1 MGNPL
6 IVLMV
11 VSGVLDRDL
20 ASIERMLN
28 PRTVAV
34 IGASESEGSV
44 GQSLVRNL
52 LLGKDVRKLFPVNP
66 NRETVMGVKCYPS
79 IGKLPEHIDLAVI
92 ATPAKTV
99 PGLVEE
105 CVQAGVDGVVIVSAG
120 FKEVGA
126 AGEKLETEIS
136 RIRSR
141 GDIRILG
148 PNCVGLARPQINL
161 NATFLRDNPQPGQIA
176 FVSQSGALGAAI
188 LNWAVSAGI
197 GFSMFASLGS
207 TLDIDFGDLIDY
219 LGDDPN
225 TRSIILYMEAVGNA
239 KKFMSAARG
248 FARTKPIIVIKAG
261 RHEAGAKA
269 ASSHTGALAGDF
281 QVYEAAF
288 NRAGVVMVNEIGDL
302 FNCASVLDSRF
313 LPAGPKLAIVTNAG
327 GPAVLA
333 ADAVIEHGCQVG
345 ELSSGTMEVMG
356 KALPP
361 YWSHGNPLDILG
373 DAGVARYELAVK
385 TCMADAQIDGLLV
398 IYTPQGT
405 SEPTQLAEAVTKIA
419 ADRRKPMLTVWMG
432 ESAVREAR
440 EIFQRNNIPTYPTPE
455 EAVKTYAYM
464 YQYRR
469 NLDQLYQ
476 TPQELPVDFSPPKA
490 HLKVVIRNAAKA
502 RKALTQSE
510 VDRFL
515 DAYAIPRADGAL
527 ARSAE
532 QAATIAI
539 DIGYPVALKI
549 SSQDILHKTDIGGV
563 VTGLDSSQAVK
574 DNYKA
579 IVERAQK
586 IRPEARIDGVYVQ
599 KMVSGIDYEL
609 ILGAKKDKAFGSV
622 IMFGMG
628 GIGVEL
634 LNDVSIGLAPLDQV
648 LARRVMMR
656 TRIYQALT
664 KGLRNKK
671 PVDLRPLEE
680 IMVRFSNLIVD
691 FPEIAEMDINP
702 LVAANDEFTVLD
714 ARIIIDPN
722 ALDHTQP
729 YPHLVIMPYPAKYI
743 IPWRMKDGT
752 EVTLRP
758 IKPED
763 EPEELAFI
771 RGLSTETS
779 RFRFFQIIKDLPH
792 EALVRF
798 CNIDYDREMAII
810 AETRDGDRTIE
821 IGVSR
826 LIIDPGKRRGE
837 FAVVIADR
845 YQGKGLGTKLVDM
858 LIEFAREKGIE
869 TIYGTVMSENNKMI
883 QLCEKLGF
891 TTRREPESVIAEL
904 KLS

>member
-1 MGNPL
+1 
-6 IVLMV
+6 
-11 VSGVLDRDL
+11 
-20 ASIERMLN
+20 MLN
-28 PRTVAV
+28 PKVVAV
-34 IGASESEGSV
+34 IGASENEGTV
-44 GQSLVRNL
+44 GQSLMRNL
-52 LLGKDVRKLFPVNP
+52 MEGHDARKICPVNP
-66 NRETVMGVKCYPS
+66 NRETVMGLKSFPALS
-79 IGKLPEHIDLAVI
+79 KIPEHVDLVVI

-99 PGLVEE
+99 PGIVEE
-105 CVQAGVDGVVIVSAG
+105 CTRAEVDGAVIVSAG
-120 FKEVGA
+120 FKEVGPD
-126 AGEKLETEIS
+126 GEKLENEITA
-136 RIRSR
+136 IRSKA
-141 GDIRILG
+141 DIRILG
-148 PNCVGLARPQINL
+148 PNCVGLARPQVNL

-188 LNWAVSAGI
+188 LNWAVTRGI

-219 LGDDPN
+219 LGDDPY
-225 TRSIILYMEAVGNA
+225 TRSIILYMEQVGNA

-261 RHEAGAKA
+261 RHAAGAKA

-281 QVYEAAF
+281 AVYEAAF
-288 NRAGVVMVNEIGDL
+288 KRAGVVMVDEIGDL

-313 LPAGPKLAIVTNAG
+313 LPAGPNLAIVTNAG

-333 ADAVIEHGCQVG
+333 ADAVVTHGCQLA
-345 ELSSGTMEVMG
+345 ELSPETMAVMG

-373 DAGVARYELAVK
+373 DANVSRYELAVK
-385 TCMADAQIDGLLV
+385 TCISDPKIDGLLV

-405 SEPTQLAEAVTKIA
+405 TQPSQLAEAITKIA

-432 ESAVREAR
+432 ESGVRESR
-440 EIFQRNNIPTYPTPE
+440 EIFQKNNIPTYQTPE

-476 TPQELPVDFSPPKA
+476 TPAELPVVSSPPKA
-490 HLKVVIRNAAKA
+490 HLKVVIRNAAKT
-502 RKALTQSE
+502 RKALTQPE

-515 DAYAIPRADGAL
+515 DAYDIPRAKGAL
-527 ARSAE
+527 AKSAD

-539 DIGYPVALKI
+539 DLGYPVALKV

-563 VTGLDSSQAVK
+563 VTGLDSAQAVK
-574 DNYKA
+574 DTYKA
-579 IVERAQK
+579 IMDRARK
-586 IRPEARIDGVYVQ
+586 AKPDARIDGIYVQ

-609 ILGAKKDKAFGSV
+609 ILGAKKDKDFGSV
-622 IMFGMG
+622 ILFGMG

-634 LNDVSIGLAPLDQV
+634 INDVSIGLAPLNQI
-648 LARRVMMR
+648 LAKRVMEE
-656 TRIYQALT
+656 TKIYRALS

-680 IMVRFSNLIVD
+680 VMVRFSNLIVD

-702 LVAANDEFTVLD
+702 LVASAGEFCVLD
-714 ARIIIDPN
+714 ARVIIDPN
-722 ALDHTQP
+722 AFNHQL
-729 YPHLVIMPYPAKYI
+729 YPHLVITPYPAKYI
-743 IPWRMKDGT
+743 VPWRLRDGT

-758 IKPED
+758 VKPED
-763 EPEELAFI
+763 EPMELEFI

-792 EALVRF
+792 DALVRF

-810 AETRDGDRTIE
+810 AEKREGDRTIE

-826 LIIDPGKRRGE
+826 LIIDPGKKHGE
-837 FAVVIADR
+837 FAVVVADN
-845 YQGKGLGTKLVDM
+845 YQSRGLGTKLVDM
-858 LIEFAREKGIE
+858 LIEFAREKGID
-869 TIYGTVMSENNKMI
+869 TIYGTVMSENIKMI

-891 TTRREPESVIAEL
+891 TTRREHENVTAEL

>member
-1 MGNPL
+1 
-6 IVLMV
+6 
-11 VSGVLDRDL
+11 
-20 ASIERMLN
+20 MLN
-28 PRTVAV
+28 PKAVAV
-34 IGASESEGSV
+34 IGASESDDSV
-44 GQSLVRNL
+44 GQALMRNL
-52 LLGKDVRKLFPVNP
+52 LEGKDLRRIYPVNP
-66 NRETVMGVKCYPS
+66 NRETVLGLKSYPS
-79 IGKLPEHIDLAVI
+79 IAKTPDHIDLAVI

-105 CVQAGVDGVVIVSAG
+105 CARAGVDGAVIVSAG
-120 FKEVGA
+120 FKEVGP
-126 AGEKLETEIS
+126 AGEKLESEIS
-136 RIRSR
+136 RIRSKA
-141 GDIRILG
+141 DIRILG

-161 NATFLRDNPQPGQIA
+161 NATFLRDNPHPGQIA

-219 LGDDPN
+219 LGEDPN
-225 TRSIILYMEAVGNA
+225 TRSIILYMEGVGNA

-261 RHEAGAKA
+261 RYSAGAKA

-281 QVYEAAF
+281 AVYEAAF
-288 NRAGVVMVNEIGDL
+288 KRAGVVMVDEIGDL
-302 FNCASVLDSRF
+302 FNCASVLDSRY
-313 LPAGPKLAIVTNAG
+313 LPAGPNLAIVTNAG

-333 ADAVIEHGCQVG
+333 ADAVISHGCQLA
-345 ELSSGTMEVMG
+345 ELSPETTEAME

-373 DAGVARYELAVK
+373 DANVERYELAVK
-385 TCMADAQIDGLLV
+385 ACMADTKVDGLLV

-405 SEPTQLAEAVTKIA
+405 TQPTQLAEAVTKIA
-419 ADRRKPMLTVWMG
+419 LARRKPMLTVWMG
-432 ESAVREAR
+432 ESGVRESR
-440 EIFQRNNIPTYPTPE
+440 EVFQRNNIPTYQTPE

-464 YQYRR
+464 YRYQR

-476 TPQELPVDFSPPKA
+476 TPHEFPVDFSPPKA
-490 HLKVVIRNAAKA
+490 HLKVVIRNAAKT
-502 RKALTQSE
+502 RRALTQPE

-515 DAYAIPRADGAL
+515 DAYAIPRVKGAL
-527 ARSAE
+527 AKSAD
-532 QAATIAI
+532 QAASIAI
-539 DIGYPVALKI
+539 DIEYPVALKI

-563 VTGLDSSQAVK
+563 VTGLASAQAVK
-574 DNYKA
+574 DSYKA
-579 IVERAQK
+579 IIERAHNAK
-586 IRPEARIDGVYVQ
+586 PEARIDGVYVQ
-599 KMVSGIDYEL
+599 KMVSNIDYEL
-609 ILGAKKDKAFGSV
+609 ILGAKKDKDFGSV
-622 IMFGMG
+622 ILFGMG
-628 GIGVEL
+628 GVGVEL
-634 LNDVSIGLAPLDQV
+634 MNDVSLGLAPLNQI
-648 LARRVMMR
+648 LARRVMEE
-656 TRIYQALT
+656 TKIYRALT

-671 PVDLRPLEE
+671 PLDLRPLEE
-680 IMVRFSNLIVD
+680 IMVHFSNLIVD

-702 LVAANDEFTVLD
+702 LVISNDTFNVID

-722 ALDHTQP
+722 ALDRLQP
-729 YPHLVIMPYPAKYI
+729 YPHLVITPYPAKYI
-743 IPWRMKDGT
+743 IPWRLKDST

-763 EPEELAFI
+763 EPIELEFV

-810 AETRDGDRTIE
+810 AETRIGDRTVE

-826 LIIDPGKRRGE
+826 LVLDPGKKRGE
-837 FAVVIADR
+837 FAVVIADK
-845 YQGKGLGTKLVDM
+845 YQGRGLGTKLVDM
-858 LIEFAREKGIE
+858 LIEFAREKGID
-869 TIYGTVMSENNKMI
+869 TVYGTVMSENIKMI

-891 TTRREPESVIAEL
+891 TTRREHENVIAEL